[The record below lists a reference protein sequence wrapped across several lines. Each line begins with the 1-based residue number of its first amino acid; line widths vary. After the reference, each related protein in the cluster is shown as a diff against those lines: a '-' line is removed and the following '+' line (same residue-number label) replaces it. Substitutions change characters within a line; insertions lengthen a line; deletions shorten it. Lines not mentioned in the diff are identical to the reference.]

1 MKNGMIGLLINNL
14 CSTFSHIHFGTKNG
28 YFTDS
33 LPSLSHLAEH
43 MIFQGSENYKMSFPI
58 VKTIGGM
65 KVYYAGSITGQIDQE
80 YFYTIPYNFK
90 FEEALKMLADSFAHP
105 LYSEK
110 AIRKEIQ
117 ALNSEFYFNL
127 NEQKH
132 LLDAIIRQL
141 CSNKTSF
148 YGFTSGNNDTLS
160 PNDSKNL
167 SKKLK
172 AYHNIVNKPNI
183 SFLLCIQI

>member
-1 MKNGMIGLLINNL
+1 MKIYFILIKIFTINLIFLPKIIISRIEEDDNPFQILKKDKDFNKPMIKLNAEFELIKMKNGMIGLLINDL

-90 FEEALKMLADSFAHP
+90 FE
-105 LYSEK
+105 
-110 AIRKEIQ
+110 
-117 ALNSEFYFNL
+117 
-127 NEQKH
+127 
-132 LLDAIIRQL
+132 
-141 CSNKTSF
+141 
-148 YGFTSGNNDTLS
+148 
-160 PNDSKNL
+160 
-167 SKKLK
+167 
-172 AYHNIVNKPNI
+172 
-183 SFLLCIQI
+183 